1 VLEVSNSRNREPT
14 SSSKLKI
21 WKVTSNNPQIWR
33 TMMYYIAF
41 NKSVFSCSGASNC
54 DHMNYSLPGSVYGI
68 LQARITECVTVP
80 FSSGSTWPR
89 DWPRISFIAGR
100 FFYLLSPQGS
110 SLSNNNS
117 QHKVKL
123 DCQSNRINHHKTEAN
138 APHIQYSF
146 GFFSKNGTIG
156 WLKFFT
162 FQLIM
167 LMWMRCLSCFIK
179 NTALEYLQSVIT
191 MKCWQRFGQIYLRV
205 IYFLISVK

>member
-1 VLEVSNSRNREPT
+1 
-14 SSSKLKI
+14 
-21 WKVTSNNPQIWR
+21 
-33 TMMYYIAF
+33 MYYIAF

-162 FQLIM
+162 FQLII
-167 LMWMRCLSCFIK
+167 LVWSQYFSCLLKHYFGVCVECRYNEALTIFWPNFFKGHLFSDQCKIILWVGQLYILNFTITCF
-179 NTALEYLQSVIT
+179 
-191 MKCWQRFGQIYLRV
+191 
-205 IYFLISVK
+205 